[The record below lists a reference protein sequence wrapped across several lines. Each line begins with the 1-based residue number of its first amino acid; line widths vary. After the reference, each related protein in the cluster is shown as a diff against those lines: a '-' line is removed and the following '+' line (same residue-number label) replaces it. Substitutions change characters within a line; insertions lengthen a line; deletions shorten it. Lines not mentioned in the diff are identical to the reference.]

1 MKIDL
6 HCHTKKTKKGD
17 GDTRNVDE
25 KRFREAV
32 LSAGVK
38 IVAITNH
45 NIFDVG
51 QYNSF
56 VAIAGSDFQVW
67 PGIELDVNGETH
79 NGHVIIVNNP
89 RTVNNFDKKIKE
101 LIGNKTPD
109 EVLINIDDL
118 IRLFADLDAIILP
131 HYYKPKSLD
140 ENSIQKIKESISDKS
155 RFFYEPSNYRSM
167 GILINHDQSSLMG
180 SDVKDWSKYE
190 QSNFSELKLDVDSF
204 EQFLL
209 LAKKDPKLVDTLLNK
224 KTKTKIDIGY
234 KGKNDKNNCYEE
246 VPIYDDINIIF
257 GTKGTGKSDALEHIK
272 EYYKSRN
279 IEFSYY
285 SPSNTNDEIN
295 SKLKVSDSERKLDI
309 FGEDNCASE
318 FKYISEWS
326 ESAITQLKD
335 YIDYIST
342 ARTNN
347 NKGKLKILDV
357 KVFHDISDKE
367 VKKQKGQIKTLRS
380 IVSKL
385 KGIDI
390 DEHLS
395 GEDKSELFSILD
407 KLKYSL
413 YSRFEDE
420 WVNHESKT
428 FSNFTI
434 EKLKRAVEENT
445 ETKTKPSKT
454 GLFDFVDNRLELVIN
469 VNKVCDGF
477 GYKFPCELVEVG
489 QLEEGKTLYMGTK
502 YRMYNSSSKRDEF
515 EKRITDIKETKKR
528 LDELKNNLYTVDIDE
543 MVGRF
548 RDNLKEYNISSLDD
562 FLGVKK
568 IFTLDKVKLDDIEEY
583 TPSTGEATMIILQE
597 KLNDNKDVFILDEPE
612 KSLGNTYVNDIIV
625 PKLVS
630 LAKSKKVVVV
640 VTHNANIAV
649 RTFPYTSILKTYIDG
664 KYITYVGNPFV
675 DKLIQIGNENNT
687 LNWKEESIKILE
699 GGKLAFDERGEI
711 YGRNKRNRSDIRL

>member
-6 HCHTKKTKKGD
+6 HCHTNKTKKGD
-17 GDTRNVDE
+17 GETRNVDE

-45 NIFDVG
+45 NIFDIG

-89 RTVNNFDKKIKE
+89 RTVNNFDLKIKE

-140 ENSIQKIKESISDKS
+140 DNSIQKIKESISDKS

-224 KTKTKIDIGY
+224 KKKTMIDISH
-234 KGKNDKNNCYEE
+234 KDKNSKNNSCEE

-257 GTKGTGKSDALEHIK
+257 GTKGTGKSDALVHIK
-272 EYYKSRN
+272 QYYNSKN
-279 IEFSYY
+279 IEYSYY

-295 SKLKVSDSERKLDI
+295 SKLNVSDSERKLGI
-309 FGEDNCASE
+309 FGKDNCATE
-318 FKYISEWS
+318 FNYISNWS

-335 YIDYIST
+335 YNDYILT
-342 ARTNN
+342 AKINT
-347 NKGKLKILDV
+347 NKGKLKILNT
-357 KVFHDISDKE
+357 KSFHDISDKE
-367 VKKQKGQIKTLRS
+367 VNKQKYQINILNS
-380 IVSKL
+380 IFSELNK
-385 KGIDI
+385 IDI
-390 DEHLS
+390 GKHLDY
-395 GEDKSELFSILD
+395 EDKSKLISILE
-407 KLKYSL
+407 KLESSL
-413 YSRFEDE
+413 YSCFKDDL
-420 WVNHESKT
+420 VDYESMRL
-428 FSNFTI
+428 SNLTLDKI
-434 EKLKRAVEENT
+434 KQTVEENT

-454 GLFDFVDNRLELVIN
+454 GLFDFVNNRLELVIN
-469 VNKVCDGF
+469 AHKICDGF
-477 GYKFPCELVEVG
+477 RYQFSSEPFKVG
-489 QLEEGKTLYMGTK
+489 QLEEGKTLYMITQ
-502 YRMYNSSSKRDEF
+502 YRMYNSSSKRKEF
-515 EKRITDIKETKKR
+515 AKIIKNIKETKKIF
-528 LDELKNNLYTVDIDE
+528 DELICHLYSVDIDE
-543 MVGRF
+543 IVGEF
-548 RDNLKEYNISSLDD
+548 RDKLREYEISSLDD

-568 IFTLDKVKLDDIEEY
+568 VFTLKNEKADDIEEY
-583 TPSTGEATMIILQE
+583 IPSTGEATMIILQE

-675 DKLIQIGNENNT
+675 DKLVQIGNENNT

-711 YGRNKRNRSDIRL
+711 YGRNK